1 MKKFR
6 KLALLKKE
14 GGLAVV
20 NINQLTTFPL
30 PLLYLYAKVI
40 FMYIYEL

>member
-14 GGLAVV
+14 GGLEVV
-20 NINQLTTFPL
+20 NINQLTTFPSSL
-30 PLLYLYAKVI
+30 ALSLC
-40 FMYIYEL
+40 